1 MGRIK
6 IPQCTSL
13 LTYLDVLSFEWAR
26 QRPNAIQNISALA
39 QGLFGLSAA
48 G

>member
-1 MGRIK
+1 
-6 IPQCTSL
+6 
-13 LTYLDVLSFEWAR
+13 VLSFGWAR
-26 QRPNAIQNISALA
+26 QHPNPLQNISGLA